1 MAPRPDQ
8 VRCAAV
14 VHHQSPG
21 CQDRIGWFFAAEAG
35 WTGEPVDR
43 EPAKHIVLVWIDPTA
58 PPATPAQEAGAFLGR
73 EIYRDSGEVC
83 LDCLANRGTLG
94 LMYCREFDG

>member
-1 MAPRPDQ
+1 
-8 VRCAAV
+8 VRVKNCSV
-14 VHHQSPG
+14 CGKP
-21 CQDRIGWFFAAEAG
+21 F
-35 WTGEPVDR
+35 
-43 EPAKHIVLVWIDPTA
+43 DPTE